1 MNGPVAAASDAS
13 AAFVADHLT
22 KRYGRRG
29 PVALRDV
36 SLSLPAGRTTG
47 LVGPN
52 GAGKSTLLRTWMGF
66 ERATSGRVSVFGA
79 DPEVDRAGTIGR
91 LAYLAQAPALYRELT
106 VADHLAFAAHYRRT
120 FDRNRATR
128 RLAELNVPLAA
139 RAGTLSG
146 GQVAQVGLALALG
159 LRAEGLL
166 LDEPLSSL
174 DPLARR
180 EFIEVLRADVHESGA
195 TVVLSS
201 HLVSDVEA
209 ACDHLVVLGM
219 GKTMLEGEIGEV
231 RVSHRVI
238 EGPPPP
244 GATLVGALP
253 GAGDRRVV
261 RLGADGPTPAGATT
275 SLEDIVM
282 AYLAAARA

>member
-1 MNGPVAAASDAS
+1 MNDHAAATSGAP

-29 PVALRDV
+29 PVALHDV
-36 SLSLPAGRTTG
+36 SLALPAGRTTG

-66 ERATSGRVSVFGA
+66 ERATSGRVSVFGI
-79 DPEVDRAGTIGR
+79 DPELDRAGTIRR

-106 VADHLAFAAHYRRT
+106 VADHLAFAAHYRPA
-120 FDRNRATR
+120 FDRARATR
-128 RLAELNVPLAA
+128 RLDELNVPLAA
-139 RAGTLSG
+139 RAGSLSG

-159 LRAEGLL
+159 LRAQGLL
-166 LDEPLSSL
+166 LDEPLASL

-180 EFIEVLRADVHESGA
+180 EFIEVLRADAHETAA

-219 GKTMLEGEIGEV
+219 GKTMLEGEIGGV
-231 RVSHRVI
+231 RASHRVV

-244 GATLVGALP
+244 GATVVGSLP

-261 RLGADGPTPAGATT
+261 RLDSDAPISAGAPT